1 MEPDGASAARRD
13 HGVVGDDDDRPRR
26 ICLEDPVEESIH
38 GFGGEPEP
46 GETPARVEAWLLPRA
61 LEANQNQRTR
71 TARQLGITRE
81 GLYKK
86 LRRHGI
92 A

>member
-1 MEPDGASAARRD
+1 MP
-13 HGVVGDDDDRPRR
+13 GVD
-26 ICLEDPVEESIH
+26 
-38 GFGGEPEP
+38 
-46 GETPARVEAWLLPRA
+46 ETLARVEAWLLRCA

-86 LRRHGI
+86 RPTLTGI
-92 A
+92 T